1 MKIKK
6 INTYILNR
14 RKIPFFV
21 LYLEKTNFEI
31 YTYVKKKK
39 RNRSIVL
46 QEKHFETELRQ
57 LSTWRIFAKLFIH
70 HLSNSHLIQ
79 ISRLTTEWKLPAK
92 LFQFSTWQCGFNFA
106 LYFKF
111 WYSSPLQLRITVL
124 RNLFD

>member
-39 RNRSIVL
+39 KKKSIDRAARETFRNYKATVHL
-46 QEKHFETELRQ
+46 KNFRQ
-57 LSTWRIFAKLFIH
+57 TFYPPS
-70 HLSNSHLIQ
+70 
-79 ISRLTTEWKLPAK
+79 
-92 LFQFSTWQCGFNFA
+92 
-106 LYFKF
+106 
-111 WYSSPLQLRITVL
+111 
-124 RNLFD
+124 

>member
-39 RNRSIVL
+39 KERNRSIVL
-46 QEKHFETELRQ
+46 QEKHFEIMR
-57 LSTWRIFAKLFIH
+57 
-70 HLSNSHLIQ
+70 
-79 ISRLTTEWKLPAK
+79 
-92 LFQFSTWQCGFNFA
+92 
-106 LYFKF
+106 
-111 WYSSPLQLRITVL
+111 
-124 RNLFD
+124 